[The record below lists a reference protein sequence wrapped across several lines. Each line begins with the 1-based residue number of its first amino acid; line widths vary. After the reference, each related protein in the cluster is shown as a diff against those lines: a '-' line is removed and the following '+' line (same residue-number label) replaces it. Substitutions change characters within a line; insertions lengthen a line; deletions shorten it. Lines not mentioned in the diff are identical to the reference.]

1 MDSKK
6 ITFAIDSNLRD
17 VSLIGLSI
25 NKICSQIPLS
35 DVEVYQIEACVVEA
49 INNTIEHA
57 YKHTTGHRVEVDVD
71 LYLDRIAFKVSDT
84 GVSMD
89 PAVSP
94 SLDFDPEDLDKLPEG
109 GMGLFIIHQVM
120 DQVAYRTADGK
131 NTLEMTKNFG
141 PHPLLDGYPDPHQAP
156 SASPPP
162 K

>member
-25 NKICSQIPLS
+25 NKICSLIPLT
-35 DVEVYQIEACVVEA
+35 DVEAYQIEACVVEA

-57 YKHTTGHRVEVDVD
+57 YQHATGHRVEVDVD
-71 LYLDRIAFKVSDT
+71 LYLDRIAFKVCDT
-84 GVSMD
+84 GLSMAPTIS
-89 PAVSP
+89 PA
-94 SLDFDPEDLDKLPEG
+94 LDFDPEERDKLPES

-120 DQVAYRTADGK
+120 DKVVYRTDNGK
-131 NTLEMTKNFG
+131 NILEMTKTFRDKPSMGGLQGTNQDIPAC
-141 PHPLLDGYPDPHQAP
+141 PHP
-156 SASPPP
+156 

>member
-25 NKICSQIPLS
+25 NKICSQIPLT
-35 DVEVYQIEACVVEA
+35 DVEAYQIEACVVEA

-57 YKHTTGHRVEVDVD
+57 YQHTPGNRVVVDVR

-84 GVSMD
+84 GLAMTS
-89 PAVSP
+89 AATP
-94 SLDFDPEDLDKLPEG
+94 SLDFDPDNLEALPEE

-120 DQVAYRTADGK
+120 DQVAYRTENGK
-131 NTLEMTKNFG
+131 NILEMIKTFG
-141 PHPLLDGYPDPHQAP
+141 SQTQMGDRSEPSQDIPACPHP
-156 SASPPP
+156 

>member
-25 NKICSQIPLS
+25 NKICSQIPLT

-57 YKHTTGHRVEVDVD
+57 YKHTTGNRVEVDVD
-71 LYLDRIAFKVSDT
+71 LYLDRIAFKVCDT
-84 GVSMD
+84 GQSMD
-89 PAVSP
+89 PAITP
-94 SLDFDPEDLDKLPEG
+94 SLDFDPDDLDKLPEG

-120 DQVAYRTADGK
+120 DQVAYRTDKGK
-131 NTLEMTKNFG
+131 NILEMTKTFGAQPIMDGHQASTPTG
-141 PHPLLDGYPDPHQAP
+141 PHPT
-156 SASPPP
+156 
-162 K
+162 